1 MLSAIL
7 FQPLPSALI
16 ALTAFFVMIWPGYA
30 LLHLAGHGRH
40 RWSAAL
46 FAGPAATLALWIIA
60 LSGAAWA
67 SVPLKSIFGPVWIA
81 TLLLAALGVAL
92 RLSVNRRVA
101 ANAADTRQDR
111 LWLWATAA
119 LLPLLMMPAT
129 LRYGLGDFVNSTY
142 ADPWSYI
149 MVADYLS
156 AVARGA
162 EGGLSS
168 LHQYASHL
176 MNTRNASSAIL
187 AHLSF
192 GLEGVK
198 ADQAMVPFCL
208 LLLFANTSALIGFAR
223 SSFGRT
229 EAALGL
235 ALLAGLGWPANIVF
249 AGNFDQLLLLPLLP
263 LIAALALRAG
273 GGINLWGAS
282 VLIGVLSAAA
292 LLAYVELAFIGLVI
306 AMAFVIAPGTRL
318 RLAIGRTLLV
328 CCIAVPVF
336 VLLTWPGLNALM
348 TMLKSQYS
356 TTTAGAVRPGDGYF
370 LGLLALRRLPDTL
383 WALGGE
389 YSQSRWI
396 ALPWL
401 LGALLCTVTL
411 LGAWV
416 ERRRWGANLA
426 LATVAAAFIQFAVR
440 EHYSYAAYKIIS
452 VNFWMISFFTV
463 AGGICLAGWAKPRLP
478 QRVSI
483 AAVVTTVLLVVVAE
497 RTVVQANVIRFKHNA
512 LQQKA
517 YREAQT
523 ISGLVQHAPTLLAVR
538 DDLANEW
545 AVFYLSD
552 VPLLI
557 APYRI
562 YMAQAHVIPFMERA
576 KPVDPAAIRYIVT
589 DRNDTIR
596 APLWGARRI
605 WDGETYSLWEADDSA
620 WTVLADVIN
629 PNGIEPG
636 GIWLGGAKTDFLAV
650 AGQAGSAALVASVQ
664 PGPRAAPEAQQFHV
678 TIENSAGARTIE
690 IQPGEISIPMEL
702 NAGKSSI
709 SITINDPVGGKI
721 PTNGDIRPMILRM
734 MDYGI
739 KRSIKPSG

>member
-16 ALTAFFVMIWPGYA
+16 ALAAFFVMVWPGYA

-67 SVPLKSIFGPVWIA
+67 SVPLKGIFGAVWIA

-101 ANAADTRQDR
+101 ASAADARQDQ

-168 LHQYASHL
+168 LHQYAAHL

-187 AHLSF
+187 AHLAVGF
-192 GLEGVK
+192 GGVK
-198 ADQAMVPFCL
+198 ADQAMAPFCL

-263 LIAALALRAG
+263 LVAALALRAG
-273 GGINLWGAS
+273 GGIKLWGAS
-282 VLIGVLSAAA
+282 ALIGVLGAAA

-306 AMAFVIAPGTRL
+306 AMAFAIAPVIRL

-328 CCIAVPVF
+328 CCIAVPVC
-336 VLLTWPGLNALM
+336 VLLTWPGLDALM
-348 TMLKSQYS
+348 TLLKSQYS
-356 TTTAGAVRPGDGYF
+356 MTTAGAVRPGDGYF

-396 ALPWL
+396 ALPWA
-401 LGALLCTVTL
+401 LGALLGAVTL

-416 ERRRWGANLA
+416 ERRRWGAILA
-426 LATVAAAFIQFAVR
+426 LATVAAAFLHFAVR

-463 AGGICLAGWAKPRLP
+463 AGGICLAEWAKPRLP

-512 LQQKA
+512 QQQKA

-552 VPLLI
+552 MPLLI

-576 KPVDPAAIRYIVT
+576 KPVDPATIRYIVT

-605 WDGETYSLWEADDSA
+605 WDGEAYSLWEVDDSA

-636 GIWLGGAKTDFLAV
+636 GMWLGGAKTDFLVV
-650 AGQAGSAALVASVQ
+650 AGRAGPATLFANVQ
-664 PGPRAAPEAQQFHV
+664 PGPRAAPEAQQFRV
-678 TIENSAGARTIE
+678 TIGNSTGARAIE
-690 IQPGEISIPMEL
+690 IQPGDISIPIEL
-702 NAGKSSI
+702 TAGKNSI
-709 SITINDPVGGKI
+709 SITIDDPVVGKI
-721 PTNGDIRPMILRM
+721 PFTGDVRPMILRM

-739 KRSIKPSG
+739 ERSIKPSG

>member
-16 ALTAFFVMIWPGYA
+16 ALAAFFVMIWPGYA

-46 FAGPAATLALWIIA
+46 FAGPAVTLALWIIA

-92 RLSVNRRVA
+92 RLSVNRRLA

-198 ADQAMVPFCL
+198 ADQAMAPFCL

-263 LIAALALRAG
+263 LVAALALRAG

-282 VLIGVLSAAA
+282 ALIGVLSAAA

-306 AMAFVIAPGTRL
+306 AMAFAIAPGTRL

-336 VLLTWPGLNALM
+336 VLLTWPGLDALM

-370 LGLLALRRLPDTL
+370 LGLLALGRLPDTL

-396 ALPWL
+396 ALPWI
-401 LGALLCTVTL
+401 LGALLGAVTL

-416 ERRRWGANLA
+416 ERRRWGAILA
-426 LATVAAAFIQFAVR
+426 LATVAAAFLHFAVR

-463 AGGICLAGWAKPRLP
+463 AGGICLAEWAKPRLP

-483 AAVVTTVLLVVVAE
+483 AAVVTTFLLVVVAE

-552 VPLLI
+552 MPLLI

-605 WDGETYSLWEADDSA
+605 WDGEAYSLWEVDDGA

-636 GIWLGGAKTDFLAV
+636 GIWLGGAKTAFLVV
-650 AGQAGSAALVASVQ
+650 AGRAGPAALFANVQ

-678 TIENSAGARTIE
+678 TIGNSAGARTIE
-690 IQPGEISIPMEL
+690 IQPGEIRIPIDL
-702 NAGKSSI
+702 TAGKSSI

-721 PTNGDIRPMILRM
+721 PTAGDVRPMILRM

-739 KRSIKPSG
+739 ERSIKPSG

>member
-16 ALTAFFVMIWPGYA
+16 ALAAFFVMIWPGYA

-46 FAGPAATLALWIIA
+46 FAGPAVTLALWIIA

-67 SVPLKSIFGPVWIA
+67 SVPLQSIFGPVWIA

-198 ADQAMVPFCL
+198 ADQAMAPFCL

-282 VLIGVLSAAA
+282 ALIGVLSAAA

-306 AMAFVIAPGTRL
+306 AMAFVIAPG
-318 RLAIGRTLLV
+318 
-328 CCIAVPVF
+328 C
-336 VLLTWPGLNALM
+336 
-348 TMLKSQYS
+348 
-356 TTTAGAVRPGDGYF
+356 
-370 LGLLALRRLPDTL
+370 
-383 WALGGE
+383 
-389 YSQSRWI
+389 
-396 ALPWL
+396 
-401 LGALLCTVTL
+401 
-411 LGAWV
+411 
-416 ERRRWGANLA
+416 
-426 LATVAAAFIQFAVR
+426 
-440 EHYSYAAYKIIS
+440 
-452 VNFWMISFFTV
+452 
-463 AGGICLAGWAKPRLP
+463 
-478 QRVSI
+478 
-483 AAVVTTVLLVVVAE
+483 
-497 RTVVQANVIRFKHNA
+497 
-512 LQQKA
+512 
-517 YREAQT
+517 
-523 ISGLVQHAPTLLAVR
+523 
-538 DDLANEW
+538 
-545 AVFYLSD
+545 
-552 VPLLI
+552 
-557 APYRI
+557 
-562 YMAQAHVIPFMERA
+562 
-576 KPVDPAAIRYIVT
+576 
-589 DRNDTIR
+589 
-596 APLWGARRI
+596 
-605 WDGETYSLWEADDSA
+605 
-620 WTVLADVIN
+620 
-629 PNGIEPG
+629 
-636 GIWLGGAKTDFLAV
+636 
-650 AGQAGSAALVASVQ
+650 
-664 PGPRAAPEAQQFHV
+664 
-678 TIENSAGARTIE
+678 
-690 IQPGEISIPMEL
+690 
-702 NAGKSSI
+702 
-709 SITINDPVGGKI
+709 
-721 PTNGDIRPMILRM
+721 
-734 MDYGI
+734 
-739 KRSIKPSG
+739 

>member
-16 ALTAFFVMIWPGYA
+16 ALAAFFVIIWPGYA

-46 FAGPAATLALWIIA
+46 FAGPAVTLALWIIA

-67 SVPLKSIFGPVWIA
+67 SVPLKNIFGPAWIA

-101 ANAADTRQDR
+101 ANAVDTRQDR

-156 AVARGA
+156 TVARGA

-187 AHLSF
+187 AHLAF
-192 GLEGVK
+192 GFGGIK
-198 ADQAMVPFCL
+198 ADQAMAPLCL

-223 SSFGRT
+223 NSFRSA

-235 ALLAGLGWPANIVF
+235 ALLAGSGWPANIVF
-249 AGNFDQLLLLPLLP
+249 AGNFDQLLLLPMLP

-273 GGINLWGAS
+273 GGINLRGAS

-306 AMAFVIAPGTRL
+306 AMAFVVAPGTRL

-336 VLLTWPGLNALM
+336 VLLTWPGLDALM

-356 TTTAGAVRPGDGYF
+356 TTAAGAVRPGDGYF
-370 LGLLALRRLPDTL
+370 LGLLALGRLPDTL

-396 ALPWL
+396 ALPWI
-401 LGALLCTVTL
+401 LGALLCAVTL

-416 ERRRWGANLA
+416 ERRRWGAILA
-426 LATVAAAFIQFAVR
+426 LATVAAAFLHFAVL

-463 AGGICLAGWAKPRLP
+463 AGGICLAEWAKPRLS

-523 ISGLVQHAPTLLAVR
+523 ISGLAQHAPTLLAVR
-538 DDLANEW
+538 DDVANEW

-552 VPLLI
+552 MSLLI

-562 YMAQAHVIPFMERA
+562 FMAQAHVIPFMERA

-605 WDGETYSLWEADDSA
+605 WDGEAYSLWEVDDSA

-636 GIWLGGAKTDFLAV
+636 GIWLGGGKTDVLVV
-650 AGQAGSAALVASVQ
+650 AGRAGPAALFANVQ

-678 TIENSAGARTIE
+678 TIGNGAGGRTIE
-690 IQPGEISIPMEL
+690 IQPGKIRIPIDL
-702 NAGKSSI
+702 TAGKSSI
-709 SITINDPVGGKI
+709 SITIDDPVGGTI
-721 PTNGDIRPMILRM
+721 PTTGDARPMILRI

-739 KRSIKPSG
+739 ELSIKPSG

>member
-16 ALTAFFVMIWPGYA
+16 ALAAFFVMIWPGYA

-46 FAGPAATLALWIIA
+46 FAGPAVTLALWIIA

-92 RLSVNRRVA
+92 RLSVNGRVA
-101 ANAADTRQDR
+101 TYAADTRQDR

-187 AHLSF
+187 AHLAF
-192 GLEGVK
+192 GFGGVK
-198 ADQAMVPFCL
+198 ADQAMAPYCL

-229 EAALGL
+229 EAALSL

-263 LIAALALRAG
+263 LVAALALRAG

-282 VLIGVLSAAA
+282 ALIGVLSAAA

-306 AMAFVIAPGTRL
+306 AMAFVIAPGARL
-318 RLAIGRTLLV
+318 RLVIGRTLLV

-336 VLLTWPGLNALM
+336 VLLTWPGLDALM

-356 TTTAGAVRPGDGYF
+356 TTRAGAVRPGDGYF
-370 LGLLALRRLPDTL
+370 LGLLALGRLPDTL

-396 ALPWL
+396 ALPWI
-401 LGALLCTVTL
+401 LGALLSAVTL

-416 ERRRWGANLA
+416 ERRRWGAILA
-426 LATVAAAFIQFAVR
+426 LATVAAAFLHFAVR

-463 AGGICLAGWAKPRLP
+463 AGGICLAEWAKSRLP

-497 RTVVQANVIRFKHNA
+497 RTVVQANVIRFQRNA

-552 VPLLI
+552 MPLLI

-605 WDGETYSLWEADDSA
+605 WDGEAYSLWEVCDSA

-650 AGQAGSAALVASVQ
+650 AGRAGPAALVANVQ
-664 PGPRAAPEAQQFHV
+664 PGPRAALEAQQFHV
-678 TIENSAGARTIE
+678 TIGNSAGARTIE
-690 IQPGEISIPMEL
+690 IQPGEISIPIEL
-702 NAGKSSI
+702 TAGKSSI
-709 SITINDPVGGKI
+709 SITIDDPVGGKI
-721 PTNGDIRPMILRM
+721 PTTGDVRPMILRM

-739 KRSIKPSG
+739 ERSVKPSG

>member
-16 ALTAFFVMIWPGYA
+16 ALAAFFVMIWPGYA
-30 LLHLAGHGRH
+30 LLHLAGHGQH

-46 FAGPAATLALWIIA
+46 FAGPAVTLALWVIA

-67 SVPLKSIFGPVWIA
+67 SIPLKNIFGPVWIA

-101 ANAADTRQDR
+101 ADAADTRQDR

-176 MNTRNASSAIL
+176 MNTRNSSSAIL
-187 AHLSF
+187 AHLAF
-192 GLEGVK
+192 GFGGVK
-198 ADQAMVPFCL
+198 ADQAMAPLCL

-223 SSFGRT
+223 NSFGRA

-282 VLIGVLSAAA
+282 ALIGVLSAAA

-336 VLLTWPGLNALM
+336 VLLTWPGLDALM

-370 LGLLALRRLPDTL
+370 LGLLALGRLPDTL

-396 ALPWL
+396 ALPWI
-401 LGALLCTVTL
+401 LGALLGAVTL

-416 ERRRWGANLA
+416 ERRRWGAILA
-426 LATVAAAFIQFAVR
+426 LATVAAAFLHFAVR

-463 AGGICLAGWAKPRLP
+463 AGGICLAEWAKPRLP

-552 VPLLI
+552 MPLLI
-557 APYRI
+557 APYRV

-605 WDGETYSLWEADDSA
+605 WDGEAYSLWEVDDSA
-620 WTVLADVIN
+620 WTVVADVIN
-629 PNGIEPG
+629 PNGIEPS
-636 GIWLGGAKTDFLAV
+636 GIWLGGAKTAFLVV
-650 AGQAGSAALVASVQ
+650 AGRAGPAVLLATVQ
-664 PGPRAAPEAQQFHV
+664 PGPRATLQAKRFHV
-678 TIENSAGARTIE
+678 TIENGAGGRTIE
-690 IQPGEISIPMEL
+690 IQPGEIRIPVDL
-702 NAGKSSI
+702 TTGKSWI
-709 SITINDPVGGKI
+709 SITIDDPVGGEI
-721 PTNGDIRPMILRM
+721 PTTGDVRPMILRM

-739 KRSIKPSG
+739 ERSSKPSG